1 MENSQIFFLSLI
13 RKCFYFALF
22 LDSSMKMCF
31 TFIHDTVMQVIVS
44 VLKLSMK
51 CDLRACINDQL
62 CSILC
67 DPMDCSPPGSSIHES
82 LLARTL
88 EWVACPLPGDLSNP
102 GIKPRSPTLQAD
114 SLPSEPPKT

>member
-13 RKCFYFALF
+13 QKCFYFALF

-67 DPMDCSPPGSSIHES
+67 DPMDCSPPGSSIH
-82 LLARTL
+82 
-88 EWVACPLPGDLSNP
+88 
-102 GIKPRSPTLQAD
+102 GILQAGV
-114 SLPSEPPKT
+114 LE